1 MSQTLQTEHHA
12 PHPAADNYQLET
24 SRWQSGRNALFLAA
38 IISVAL
44 CALGYIQDPER
55 FFRSY
60 IVAFAFT
67 SAIGLGSFF
76 FVMAMYLSG
85 SAASVTVRR
94 LMENIMITLP
104 VGAIL
109 FLPLI
114 FGLKHIYPWTHPDIV
129 SASAALQKKAK
140 YLDENFFVMR
150 TYIYFLLWSIWI
162 FAIYHQSTKQD
173 SQKSIQQMKV
183 ISRWSAPGLFLS
195 IAVGTLAAY
204 DWLMSIQPTWYST
217 IFGLYYLAGGA
228 LAFMS
233 VLTLI
238 CLGFRRAGILSN
250 SINIEHYHDLGK
262 WLFALTAF
270 YTYIGFSQYLLIWY
284 ANLPEETIFY
294 RVRSQGSWLYIS
306 LALPFLR
313 FLIPFFV
320 LLSRR
325 AKRNLTVIGIVA
337 GYSLLMEYLDIYW
350 VAMPPHYPNGPQIHW
365 MDFACLAATVSICG
379 LQFWNRFRRHKMVPV
394 GDLRFE
400 QSLHFENA

>member
-1 MSQTLQTEHHA
+1 MSETLHAAHH
-12 PHPAADNYQLET
+12 HPADNYQLEN
-24 SRWQSGRNALFLAA
+24 SRWSAGRNTLFLAV

-44 CALGYIQDPER
+44 CVLGYIQDPER

-60 IVAFAFT
+60 TVAFAFT

-94 LMENIMITLP
+94 IMENIMITLP

-114 FGLKHIYPWTHPDIV
+114 FGLKHVYPWTHPDIV
-129 SASAALQKKAK
+129 SASDVLRKKSS
-140 YLDENFFVMR
+140 YLDENFFVLR

-173 SQKSIQQMKV
+173 SQKSIRQMKV
-183 ISRWSAPGLFLS
+183 ISRWSAPGLFLVV
-195 IAVGTLAAY
+195 AVGTLAAY

-233 VLTLI
+233 VLTLV
-238 CLGFRRAGILSN
+238 CLAFRRAGILTN

-270 YTYIGFSQYLLIWY
+270 YTYIAFSQYILIWY
-284 ANLPEETIFY
+284 ANIPEETIFY
-294 RVRSQGSWLYIS
+294 RARSQGGWLWIS

-313 FLIPFFV
+313 FFIPFFV
-320 LLSRR
+320 LLCRP
-325 AKRNLTVIGIVA
+325 AKRNLTIIGMVA
-337 GYSLLMEYLDIYW
+337 GWSLLMEFLDMYW
-350 VAMPPHYPNGPQIHW
+350 VVMPTHYPNGPQIHW

-379 LQFWNRFRRHKMVPV
+379 LQFWNRFRKHKMVPV

-400 QSLHFENA
+400 QSLNFENA